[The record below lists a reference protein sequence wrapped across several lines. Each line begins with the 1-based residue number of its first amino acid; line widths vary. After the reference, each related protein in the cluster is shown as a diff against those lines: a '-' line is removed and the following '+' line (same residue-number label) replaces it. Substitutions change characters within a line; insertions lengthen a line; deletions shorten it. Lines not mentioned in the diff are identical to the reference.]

1 MIDIQKVELPRSP
14 GIYKFINQRKEI
26 IYVGKS
32 KDLSKRV
39 KSYFQKNI
47 ANRNITPVISVK
59 GIALLINF
67 LSPLLIDL
75 SNSKINLIECL
86 IECRKQK

>member
-47 ANRNITPVISVK
+47 ANRNKIPTVTAVKPVLPPASIP
-59 GIALLINF
+59 AE
-67 LSPLLIDL
+67 LST
-75 SNSKINLIECL
+75 
-86 IECRKQK
+86 

>member
-39 KSYFQKNI
+39 KSYFQK
-47 ANRNITPVISVK
+47 RS
-59 GIALLINF
+59 
-67 LSPLLIDL
+67 SPSTIH
-75 SNSKINLIECL
+75 
-86 IECRKQK
+86 

>member
-39 KSYFQKNI
+39 KSIKNI
-47 ANRNITPVISVK
+47 ANR
-59 GIALLINF
+59 
-67 LSPLLIDL
+67 
-75 SNSKINLIECL
+75 KI
-86 IECRKQK
+86 KF